1 MMPTPQCTCGGCTCG
16 ASKTT
21 ADQAVFNRLIQ
32 FLMGLSESFDHLRDQ
47 LLVMDPVP
55 TINKAYS
62 MVLRVE
68 KQREVHMEG
77 SENMDTAALQ
87 VRAPGKKDYLAKGGN
102 QRRTY
107 VDKRGQ
113 YCTNCDKSGHT
124 KDTCFKLHGTP
135 DWYKELI
142 EKKRREGGPMRG
154 YNAEA
159 TETHNVQHQGTDNL
173 LQELIR
179 LMKGEG
185 GQGKQIQND
194 PLHGNFAQMDDF
206 AGKNC
211 AFTSLSNNVLDS
223 WIVDTGATNHM
234 CAHKHN
240 LQHTSIPSHAISV
253 HLPDGNTQSITHI
266 GSVTLD
272 KTLTLT
278 DVLYIPNFKFNLLSV
293 SKLCSNSSIEVL
305 FHSTC
310 CLLQDQATKRVIA
323 VGKLQRN
330 LYVLDSSS
338 FDPAT
343 ITSHTSLQS
352 AACLHS
358 SSCNNVLWHRRLGH
372 PSMSVLKHTP
382 IPNSSS
388 TIADCMICPMAK
400 QTRLPFATSSIQSKD
415 VFELVHVDLWGP
427 INSLLLVDAI
437 TFLQLSMI
445 LVEQLGHFY

>member
-1 MMPTPQCTCGGCTCG
+1 
-16 ASKTT
+16 
-21 ADQAVFNRLIQ
+21 
-32 FLMGLSESFDHLRDQ
+32 
-47 LLVMDPVP
+47 
-55 TINKAYS
+55 

-77 SENMDTAALQ
+77 SENMDITALQ

-113 YCTNCDKSGHT
+113 HCTNCDKLDHT

-135 DWYKELI
+135 EWYKELI

-159 TETHNVQHQGTDNL
+159 TERHNVQYQGTDNL

-185 GQGKQIQND
+185 DQGSKYRMVPCMEI
-194 PLHGNFAQMDDF
+194 LRRWM
-206 AGKNC
+206 
-211 AFTSLSNNVLDS
+211 
-223 WIVDTGATNHM
+223 
-234 CAHKHN
+234 
-240 LQHTSIPSHAISV
+240 
-253 HLPDGNTQSITHI
+253 
-266 GSVTLD
+266 TL
-272 KTLTLT
+272 L
-278 DVLYIPNFKFNLLSV
+278 
-293 SKLCSNSSIEVL
+293 
-305 FHSTC
+305 
-310 CLLQDQATKRVIA
+310 DQATKTVIA

-343 ITSHTSLQS
+343 ITSHTFLQS
-352 AACLHS
+352 VACLHS
-358 SSCNNVLWHRRLGH
+358 SSCNNVLWHRRIGH

-388 TIADCMICPMAK
+388 TITD
-400 QTRLPFATSSIQSKD
+400 
-415 VFELVHVDLWGP
+415 
-427 INSLLLVDAI
+427 
-437 TFLQLSMI
+437 
-445 LVEQLGHFY
+445 